1 MSKAWMLKLRIH
13 RRGDVCIAKPKLP
26 DKSHHT
32 PPSREEDTMNRTFA
46 RIEEIFVEG
55 GVTKARV
62 VVNGRRL
69 SVALTLMLDAR
80 VGDEVVLESGFA
92 FPVPSRKHKKTV
104 EESGAEV

>member
-1 MSKAWMLKLRIH
+1 MK
-13 RRGDVCIAKPKLP
+13 
-26 DKSHHT
+26 
-32 PPSREEDTMNRTFA
+32 RTTA

-62 VVNGRRL
+62 VVNGKHL

-92 FPVPSRKHKKTV
+92 FPCPAASRQRTV
-104 EESGAEV
+104 EESDVAV

>member
-1 MSKAWMLKLRIH
+1 MHCQAEVAGQVS
-13 RRGDVCIAKPKLP
+13 P
-26 DKSHHT
+26 HT
-32 PPSREEDTMNRTFA
+32 AITGEDTMNRTFA